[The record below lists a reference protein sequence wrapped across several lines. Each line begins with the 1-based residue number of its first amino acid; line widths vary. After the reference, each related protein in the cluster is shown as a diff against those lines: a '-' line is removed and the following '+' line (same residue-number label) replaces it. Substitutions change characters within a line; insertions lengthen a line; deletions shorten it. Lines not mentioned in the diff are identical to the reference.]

1 MRTKSIRKF
10 PLMARALCMAVLFAI
25 GTARAGGPI
34 APPGWNGAQGD
45 TLPNGQPCCY
55 PADLQGNGLI
65 GGAFVLVKDDKKE
78 FSLFALTFDAT
89 NKQTW
94 QMLERYP
101 ISKLKT
107 FRVEI
112 ESPKQTPLAAIKA
125 CGVAEH
131 CSRHYLRS
139 KNSKFTKEVL
149 R

>member
-1 MRTKSIRKF
+1 
-10 PLMARALCMAVLFAI
+10 MAVLCAI
-25 GTARAGGPI
+25 GSAGAGGPI
-34 APPGWNGAQGD
+34 VPSGWSGSQGE

-65 GGAFVLVKDDKKE
+65 GGAFVLVKDDKTE
-78 FSLFALTFDAT
+78 FSLFALTYDAT

-112 ESPKQTPLAAIKA
+112 ESPKQTPFAAIKA
-125 CGVAEH
+125 CGVAEY
-131 CSRHYLRS
+131 CSRHY
-139 KNSKFTKEVL
+139 
-149 R
+149 